1 MDNLWERIVSA
12 IFPKLFL
19 LLHCHKRIFEKM
31 RLTSHEKESIKKA
44 VAEKDPGAVIYLF
57 GSRVDDRARGG
68 DIDILVL
75 SNHLTLA
82 DKLSIKARIFEIL
95 EEQKLDMI
103 IARDTND
110 PFVKSAVESGAR
122 L

>member
-1 MDNLWERIVSA
+1 
-12 IFPKLFL
+12 
-19 LLHCHKRIFEKM
+19 M
-31 RLTSHEKESIKKA
+31 RLTSLEKESIKKA
-44 VAEKDPGAVIYLF
+44 VAQKDPEGVIYLF

-68 DIDILVL
+68 DIDMPVL

-95 EEQKLDMI
+95 DEQKLDII
-103 IARDTND
+103 IARDTSD
-110 PFVKSAVESGAR
+110 PFVKSAFERGAR

>member
-1 MDNLWERIVSA
+1 
-12 IFPKLFL
+12 
-19 LLHCHKRIFEKM
+19 M

-44 VAEKDPGAVIYLF
+44 VAEKDPAAVVYLF
-57 GSRVDDRARGG
+57 GSRVDDRAKGG

-82 DKLSIKARIFEIL
+82 DKLSIKARIFENL

-103 IARDTND
+103 IARDTKD